1 MPFSQKFKQNL
12 ITFSFIVIISYILDI
27 TRNKCK
33 KLTLEVKINNL
44 FHHIVSNFLWFG
56 SFIFG
61 FHEFHILYMIG
72 GYIGWKYFDGCILTD
87 QYNKNC
93 NYDKQKKHHDLLYFI
108 SGNETF
114 FEQMTAFKIIFMYN
128 IICVIIKYLL

>member
-1 MPFSQKFKQNL
+1 MYLSRDFKIKL
-12 ITFSFIVIISYILDI
+12 TIFFIVVFISYILDI

-33 KLTLEVKINNL
+33 NLTLEVKINNL
-44 FHHIVSNFLWFG
+44 SHHIVSNFLWFG

-61 FHEFHILYMIG
+61 LHEFHILYMIG
-72 GYIGWKYFDGCILTD
+72 GYIGWKNFDGCILTN

-108 SGNETF
+108 SGNETL
-114 FEQMTAFKIIFMYN
+114 FEQMTAYKFIFMYN
-128 IICVIIKYLL
+128 IICVITKYLL